1 MKRRLTRVAGVDHK
15 RKLNKA
21 ITEREAVETFLA
33 DGDSLSVTVPD
44 IEAGCVL

>member
-1 MKRRLTRVAGVDHK
+1 VAGVDHK